1 MFTDYFWYAYGTHAV
16 RMWYACGARCG
27 AQRCAVRCAAVW
39 RTLPEMGTSVI
50 FEVWRQPARL
60 SLLSYS
66 FTANFF
72 IAQSV
77 FLLVL

>member
-1 MFTDYFWYAYGTHAV
+1 MFTDYFWYANGTHAV